1 MNMVLIP
8 MIYSQSEERQS
19 HDVFNERG
27 FGVAGS
33 IRAEKFNRIL
43 GGSVSFYSLFD
54 FAQSKI
60 AVQVNGSLLVSEEKG
75 W

>member
-1 MNMVLIP
+1 MNMVLAP

-19 HDVFNERG
+19 HDVFDKRR
-27 FGVAGS
+27 FGVASS
-33 IRAEKFNRIL
+33 IRAEKFYRIL
-43 GGSVSFYSLFD
+43 GGSVFFNSLFD

-60 AVQVNGSLLVSEEKG
+60 AMQVNGSLFVSEEKG